1 MQSSLKF
8 ALWLK
13 KFKQGLCINLEGWDG
28 VGDGREVHKGEDIH
42 AYGWFMLRFDRKQQ
56 NSVKQLSFNKKI
68 NLKKIAISWTF
79 PQIYW
84 IRIAEA
90 WNHKPLPGKMTPGD
104 TVAGGEWICLWK
116 SLSSSVSFTPW
127 SKENVHRRM
136 NLNMWYKYMD
146 CMPSL
151 YSCYHS
157 HWLEFKGGECS
168 LSWISTGLHRPARKE

>member
-1 MQSSLKF
+1 MGWEMGGRFTRERMYMPMDDSCWGLTENSKI
-8 ALWLK
+8 LWS
-13 KFKQGLCINLEGWDG
+13 N
-28 VGDGREVHKGEDIH
+28 
-42 AYGWFMLRFDRKQQ
+42 Y
-56 NSVKQLSFNKKI
+56 LSIKKKI
-68 NLKKIAISWTF
+68 KKIAISWTS

-90 WNHKPLPGKMTPGD
+90 WNHKPLPGKMIPSD